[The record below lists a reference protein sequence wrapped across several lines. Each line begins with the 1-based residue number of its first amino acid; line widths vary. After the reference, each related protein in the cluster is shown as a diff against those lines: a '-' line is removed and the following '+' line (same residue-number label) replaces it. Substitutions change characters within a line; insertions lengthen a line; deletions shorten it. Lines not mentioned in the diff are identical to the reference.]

1 MNNKEIIELADK
13 DLIQELKDKRVFLNK
28 LKLNHK
34 VSDIENP
41 MVIRS
46 TRRTIA
52 RIKTELTKRKTSTA
66 K

>member
-1 MNNKEIIELADK
+1 MNNQEIKELTDKELRE
-13 DLIQELKDKRVFLNK
+13 ELKDKKVLLTR

-41 MVIRS
+41 MQIRS

-52 RIKTELTKRKTSTA
+52 RIKTEINARRKTA
-66 K
+66 

>member
-1 MNNKEIIELADK
+1 
-13 DLIQELKDKRVFLNK
+13 LKDKRVFLNK

-41 MVIRS
+41 MIIRS

-52 RIKTELTKRKTSTA
+52 RIKTELTNRKTSTA

>member
-1 MNNKEIIELADK
+1 MNNKEIVELADK
-13 DLIQELKDKRVFLNK
+13 DLIQELNDKRVFLNK

-41 MVIRS
+41 MVIRT

-52 RIKTELTKRKTSTA
+52 RIKTELTKRKNSTA

>member
-41 MVIRS
+41 MVIRA

-52 RIKTELTKRKTSTA
+52 RIKTELTKRKNSTA

>member
-13 DLIQELKDKRVFLNK
+13 ELIQELKDKRVFLNK

-46 TRRTIA
+46 TRRLIA
-52 RIKTELTKRKTSTA
+52 KIKTELTKRKNSIA

>member
-1 MNNKEIIELADK
+1 MKNKEIVELADK

-41 MVIRS
+41 MVIRT

-52 RIKTELTKRKTSTA
+52 RIKTELTNRKNSTA

>member
-46 TRRTIA
+46 TRRLIA
-52 RIKTELTKRKTSTA
+52 KIKTELTKRKNSIA

>member
-1 MNNKEIIELADK
+1 MKKKEIVELADK
-13 DLIQELKDKRVFLNK
+13 DLTQELKDKRVFLNK

-41 MVIRS
+41 MIIRS

-52 RIKTELTKRKTSTA
+52 RIKTELTNRKTSTA

>member
-1 MNNKEIIELADK
+1 MNNKEIVELGDK
-13 DLIQELKDKRVFLNK
+13 ELVQELKDKRVFLNK

-41 MVIRS
+41 MVIRH
-46 TRRTIA
+46 TRRTVA
-52 RIKTELTKRKTSTA
+52 RIKTELTKRNNSKA

>member
-1 MNNKEIIELADK
+1 MKNKEIVELADK
-13 DLIQELKDKRVFLNK
+13 DLTQELKDKRVFLNK

-41 MVIRS
+41 MIIRS

-52 RIKTELTKRKTSTA
+52 RIKTELTNRKTSTA

>member
-1 MNNKEIIELADK
+1 MKNKEIVELADK
-13 DLIQELKDKRVFLNK
+13 DLTQELKDKRVFFFFFF
-28 LKLNHK
+28 LNHK

-41 MVIRS
+41 MIIRS

-52 RIKTELTKRKTSTA
+52 RIKTELTNRKTSTA

>member
-1 MNNKEIIELADK
+1 MKNKEIVELADK
-13 DLIQELKDKRVFLNK
+13 DLTQELKDKRVFLNK

-41 MVIRS
+41 MIIRS

-52 RIKTELTKRKTSTA
+52 RIKTELTNRKTSKA

>member
-1 MNNKEIIELADK
+1 MKNKEIVELADK
-13 DLIQELKDKRVFLNK
+13 DLIEELKDKRVFLNK

-41 MVIRS
+41 MVIRT

-52 RIKTELTKRKTSTA
+52 RIKTELTNRKNSTA

>member
-1 MNNKEIIELADK
+1 MKNKEIVELADK

-52 RIKTELTKRKTSTA
+52 RIKTELTNRKHSTA

>member
-1 MNNKEIIELADK
+1 MKNKEIVELADK
-13 DLIQELKDKRVFLNK
+13 DLTQELKDKRIFLNK

-41 MVIRS
+41 MIIRS

-52 RIKTELTKRKTSTA
+52 RIKTELTNRKTSTA

>member
-1 MNNKEIIELADK
+1 MKNKEIVELADK

-52 RIKTELTKRKTSTA
+52 RIKTELTNRKTSTA